1 MRHLSG
7 FIAFGHGKDTGAGD
21 LHDTDR
27 FECVEE
33 NGDAFGCVAHL
44 DHHLIAG
51 HIYNARAHDLTVIH
65 NIPAVSTVV
74 FDLYKQKLAVDA
86 LRLIKGLDFD
96 DIQFFVELFF
106 DLLEGPLIAGADD
119 DHTGH
124 FSVIRLTDCDG
135 VDVETAAPEKA
146 GSLTENTGAV
156 LDQNRIYS
164 LH

>member
-106 DLLEGPLIAGADD
+106 DLLDTSLS
-119 DHTGH
+119 
-124 FSVIRLTDCDG
+124 SVSPTVMESMLKQRRQKR
-135 VDVETAAPEKA
+135 P
-146 GSLTENTGAV
+146 AV
-156 LDQNRIYS
+156 LQRTPARFSTRMEYILFIDTKPPTDS
-164 LH
+164 SPV